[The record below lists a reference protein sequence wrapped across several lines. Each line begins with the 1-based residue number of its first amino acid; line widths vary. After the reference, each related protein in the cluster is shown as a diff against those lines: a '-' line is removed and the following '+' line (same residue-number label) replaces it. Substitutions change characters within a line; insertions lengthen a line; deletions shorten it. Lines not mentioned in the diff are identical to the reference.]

1 MSTTINKKMDVSEA
15 TKRAQSFAEFLP
27 KVPKNV
33 PITLYNLQ
41 GKVWMP
47 FGTSIRAQ
55 YLFEIELS
63 IACEMQVLQR
73 IAEGEYLR
81 IGPDDPGAEIYVELA
96 ERIKKAVLEANN
108 DTSDEEADKGG
119 A

>member
-1 MSTTINKKMDVSEA
+1 MNKKMDVSEA
-15 TKRAQSFAEFLP
+15 TQRARSFAEFLP
-27 KVPKNV
+27 KVPKDV

-41 GKVWMP
+41 GAVWMP

-73 IAEGEYLR
+73 IAEGEYVR
-81 IGPDDPGAEIYVELA
+81 TGPDDPGAEIYVQLA
-96 ERIKKAVLEANN
+96 ECIKAALLAANK

-119 A
+119 S